1 MLFAN
6 LKLVFQL
13 AQGDKIGFVVGIIL
27 RGELADALLHGG
39 QVHAQEGVDLLFVGK
54 GYGQAG
60 DGLGALLRGDDV
72 GVIGF
77 YVGGEA
83 QVGGGVFVRRIKL
96 NGIGQPENALQA
108 VVQPLRTAIGEHAP
122 AACGK
127 QGVACE
133 QVLVIQQIAAVAGG
147 VPCGVPNAGAV
158 VLPYDAVALVNNVAG
173 LGDVCCAVNRA
184 A

>member
-1 MLFAN
+1 MLFTN

-60 DGLGALLRGDDV
+60 DGLGALLRGDNV
-72 GVIGF
+72 GVIVF

-83 QVGGGVFVRRIKL
+83 
-96 NGIGQPENALQA
+96 
-108 VVQPLRTAIGEHAP
+108 
-122 AACGK
+122 
-127 QGVACE
+127 
-133 QVLVIQQIAAVAGG
+133 
-147 VPCGVPNAGAV
+147 
-158 VLPYDAVALVNNVAG
+158 
-173 LGDVCCAVNRA
+173 
-184 A
+184 